1 MTIYK
6 LSFPKSEVNR
16 NEIVGIACNCTGIN
30 EAQERYATPR
40 GLPLSDFFVTKHE
53 WNTIYSPA
61 AQKRN
66 LEGTQSGV
74 RGDMESWEIV
84 ELSHLL

>member
-16 NEIVGIACNCTGIN
+16 NEIVAICCNCTGVN
-30 EAQERYATPR
+30 EAQERFSTAR
-40 GLPLSDFFVTKHE
+40 GLPLSDYFVTKYE
-53 WNTIYSPA
+53 WDTIYSPA

-66 LEGTQSGV
+66 LEGTQSYV
-74 RGDMESWEIV
+74 RGSKESWEIA
-84 ELSHLL
+84 ELSHVL